1 MSSVPCA
8 IASDEKLGLD
18 QVKSDLEHTAGIRV
32 VGGAPGVTE
41 MAWEWVRMKEGQA
54 MLPAAKRVG
63 SRGESSF
70 IADSRIDELRKLPS
84 PDFDFQ
90 KLIRLCEEL
99 NSSYDNG
106 NLYATAML
114 TRGVLDQVP
123 PVFGHTT
130 FALLKHPSG
139 LLQSCGSVFGMVR
152 GQGIARPRQH

>member
-1 MSSVPCA
+1 
-8 IASDEKLGLD
+8 
-18 QVKSDLEHTAGIRV
+18 
-32 VGGAPGVTE
+32 

-114 TRGVLDQVP
+114 TRGVLDHVP

-130 FALLKHPSG
+130 FAL
-139 LLQSCGSVFGMVR
+139 
-152 GQGIARPRQH
+152 